1 MPISAKTI
9 KKQLAIIKPL
19 LNTHSLKTLRR
30 GQNMVGEL
38 MERRFR
44 EEAVVRRH
52 AFEHFEGAWVIP
64 TDERREG
71 VILYLHGGGYTCG
84 GLEYALGFGSMLAV
98 QSGTKVFCPAYRLA
112 PEHPYPAAPQDAMES
127 YRYLLSKGYAP
138 EHITLC
144 GESAGGGLCYSLCLM
159 LKREGLPLPCGIIG
173 ISPWT
178 DLTASGDSYVKNK
191 TADPTMTEGLLS
203 FYADQ
208 YTKDRTDPLVSP
220 LFGKLS
226 GLPPSLLFVGGD
238 EIMLSDTE
246 DLHARLLGAGC
257 KSKLVVAPER
267 WHGYLLYGLREDQK
281 DLARINRFLN
291 RVMAKE
297 HKLRWMR
304 LDNAAKIY
312 PAARRQN
319 WSNVFRLSATLSEE
333 VDVSVL
339 QSALDVTVRRF
350 PSIAVR
356 LRRGAFWYY
365 LQQLSHAPEVRQEYD
380 FPLTPM
386 DKEETR
392 KCAFRVIVYQK
403 RIAVEIFHS
412 LTDGTGAMI
421 FLKSL
426 VAEYLTQ
433 KYGVTIPAEQGVLGR
448 LEEPDQ
454 AELED
459 SFQKNAA
466 PVAASRRENTAWHLS
481 GTPTENGFLHLT
493 GLRLSVQEV
502 LQKAHK
508 YGVSVTAF
516 LCGVMMMALQSLQ
529 EELEPLQKKRKPIKV
544 LLPVNLRPIFGSR
557 TLRNF
562 AMYTTPE
569 LLPAL
574 GHYTLEEALKV
585 ITHHMGAEITPKVMG
600 MKIAANVESERLMA
614 VRVMPLFIKNFVM
627 KMIFDTVGERKSCLS
642 LSNLGAVR
650 LPEEMMPFVERFDF
664 ILGVQAAAPYNCGVL
679 SFKDTLYINFIRN
692 IKESRLEQHFC
703 KQLQKLGLRVT
714 AESNGR

>member
-1 MPISAKTI
+1 
-9 KKQLAIIKPL
+9 
-19 LNTHSLKTLRR
+19 
-30 GQNMVGEL
+30 
-38 MERRFR
+38 
-44 EEAVVRRH
+44 
-52 AFEHFEGAWVIP
+52 
-64 TDERREG
+64 
-71 VILYLHGGGYTCG
+71 
-84 GLEYALGFGSMLAV
+84 
-98 QSGTKVFCPAYRLA
+98 
-112 PEHPYPAAPQDAMES
+112 
-127 YRYLLSKGYAP
+127 
-138 EHITLC
+138 
-144 GESAGGGLCYSLCLM
+144 
-159 LKREGLPLPCGIIG
+159 
-173 ISPWT
+173 
-178 DLTASGDSYVKNK
+178 
-191 TADPTMTEGLLS
+191 
-203 FYADQ
+203 
-208 YTKDRTDPLVSP
+208 
-220 LFGKLS
+220 
-226 GLPPSLLFVGGD
+226 
-238 EIMLSDTE
+238 
-246 DLHARLLGAGC
+246 
-257 KSKLVVAPER
+257 
-267 WHGYLLYGLREDQK
+267 
-281 DLARINRFLN
+281 
-291 RVMAKE
+291 
-297 HKLRWMR
+297 
-304 LDNAAKIY
+304 
-312 PAARRQN
+312 
-319 WSNVFRLSATLSEE
+319 
-333 VDVSVL
+333 
-339 QSALDVTVRRF
+339 
-350 PSIAVR
+350 
-356 LRRGAFWYY
+356 
-365 LQQLSHAPEVRQEYD
+365 
-380 FPLTPM
+380 M

>member
-112 PEHPYPAAPQDAMES
+112 PEHPYPAAPQDALES
-127 YRYLLSKGYAP
+127 YRHLLSKGYAP

-159 LKREGLPLPCGIIG
+159 LKRESLPLPCGIIG

-178 DLTASGDSYVKNK
+178 DLTASGDSYEKNK

-208 YTKDRTDPLVSP
+208 YTTDRTDPLVSP
-220 LFGKLS
+220 LFGELA
-226 GLPPSLLFVGGD
+226 GLPPSLLFAGGD

-257 KSKLVVAPER
+257 RSKLIVAPER

-365 LQQLSHAPEVRQEYD
+365 LQQLSHAPEVRREYD

-433 KYGVTIPAEQGVLGR
+433 KYGVIIPAEQGVLGR
-448 LEEPDQ
+448 LEEPDK

-493 GLRLSVQEV
+493 GLRLSAQEV
-502 LQKAHK
+502 LQKAHE

-516 LCGVMMMALQSLQ
+516 LCGIMMMALQSLQ

-574 GHYTLEEALKV
+574 GHYTLEEALKI

-600 MKIAANVESERLMA
+600 MKIAANVKSERLMA

-692 IKESRLEQHFC
+692 IKQSRLEQHFC
-703 KQLQKLGLRVT
+703 KQLQKLGLRVM